1 MDQSRSQSQLSK
13 AAFQLTNN
21 RISFLILLTSLVL
34 FISGALL
41 AQDST
46 KTKPSTEVSFSKDVA
61 PVLDKFCV
69 TCHSA
74 EEEHPSQLFMDTYES
89 LMTGGKH
96 GKAIVPGNSR
106 ESLISQKLSQEPPF
120 GKMMPPPRKP
130 RPTPEQVALI
140 LAWIDQGA
148 KKN

>member
-1 MDQSRSQSQLSK
+1 MNTRLPYV
-13 AAFQLTNN
+13 LP
-21 RISFLILLTSLVL
+21 LLVL
-34 FISGALL
+34 VVSFSGTMFG
-41 AQDST
+41 QDST
-46 KTKPSTEVSFSKDVA
+46 KAQAPTEVSFSKDVA

-69 TCHSA
+69 TCHSS
-74 EEEHPSQLFMDTYES
+74 EEDHPSQLFMDTYES
-89 LMTGGKH
+89 LMNGGKH
-96 GKAIVPGNSR
+96 GKAIVPGNSK
-106 ESLISQKLSQEPPF
+106 ESLISQKLSDEPPF